1 MPASYTPSSDLL
13 SYAGRAAHDVA
24 VAGLFGG
31 QLFGRVALHPAVT
44 EVSDARERGAV
55 VNRAWRR
62 YGVIFGVGLAAV
74 TAGWIG
80 ARLGESKDAN
90 LTARE
95 RQLAHVKDGLLDAT
109 FLAGVANAVEGIR
122 FSKAAPNGAVPL
134 TDGDHTAPSAT
145 AQETKLK
152 KRLNRLSVV
161 SIGSELGLVVVN
173 AALAQSGFRRAPA
186 KRLLRRGS

>member
-1 MPASYTPSSDLL
+1 MPATYTPSSDLL
-13 SYAGRAAHDVA
+13 SYAGRAGHDIA
-24 VAGLFGG
+24 LAGLLGG

-62 YGVIFGVGLAAV
+62 YGVINGVGLLAV
-74 TAGWIG
+74 TAGWVG
-80 ARLGESKDAN
+80 ARLGEAGDDK

-95 RQLAHVKDGLLDAT
+95 RRLAHIKDALVAAT
-109 FLAGVANAVEGIR
+109 FAAGAANAIEGVR
-122 FSKAAPNGAVPL
+122 FAQTEPNGAVPL
-134 TDGDHTAPSAT
+134 ADGDHAAPTAT

-152 KRLNRLSVV
+152 RRLNRLSVV
-161 SIGSELGLVVVN
+161 AIGAELGLVAVN

-186 KRLLRRGS
+186 KRLLRRGR